1 MRIYLMHEAKVKE
14 QVTHDKDNNI
24 RMPIYLTHQAKMK
37 EWPNLTHDKDNI
49 SMPIHEAC
57 DSGMT

>member
-1 MRIYLMHEAKVKE
+1 MHEAKVKE

-24 RMPIYLTHQAKMK
+24 RVPIYLTHQAKMK